1 MSNDIKPLI
10 DFLERLGPE
19 VAGRQQMEPQSE
31 AAAKLELFA
40 RGECTEAQR
49 AEVCDLLRT
58 HPAWIRWLADRVR
71 HIRKAAVGSQA
82 LNPRLS

>member
-1 MSNDIKPLI
+1 MSNDIRPLI

-40 RGECTEAQR
+40 RGECTEAER

-71 HIRKAAVGSQA
+71 QIRTAASGSHS
-82 LNPRLS
+82 LNAKLG